1 METLLE
7 LTLLLALFE
16 LIEALLQR
24 APTLGGVIERLY
36 YWYQKSIFLFLGI
49 HLSFVYTLF
58 VVIVTDRL
66 NMAMIVILAMKV
78 FDIFYKIEIIRTL
91 YIKKESNPELEMMLS
106 WRLPSWFFLTGL
118 LLYPPMLYYALV

>member
-118 LLYPPMLYYALV
+118 LLYPPMLYYALS

>member
-1 METLLE
+1 MDEVLLLVLLLSLLE
-7 LTLLLALFE
+7 FV
-16 LIEALLQR
+16 EAYMQR
-24 APTLGGVIERLY
+24 ASTLGGVIERLY
-36 YWYQKSIFLFLGI
+36 GWYQKSIFLFFGI
-49 HLSFVYTLF
+49 HLSFLYVLF
-58 VVIVTDRL
+58 IVILTDKL
-66 NMAMIVILAMKV
+66 NMIMIVILAMKV